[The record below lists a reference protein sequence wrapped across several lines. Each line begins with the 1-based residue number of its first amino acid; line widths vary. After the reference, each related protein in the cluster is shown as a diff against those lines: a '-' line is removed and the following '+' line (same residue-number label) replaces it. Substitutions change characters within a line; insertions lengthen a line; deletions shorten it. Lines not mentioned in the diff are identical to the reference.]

1 MTRVTGRARAS
12 GFSLIE
18 LIIVV
23 AVMII
28 LAGMAVP
35 AFGTTLARMRIQT
48 NASQMVQD
56 LRLVRDSAIVY
67 QQDLYIYICTSP
79 ASDRTV
85 YYVELFQKDPT
96 NVTPASRHYTPAD
109 APVSGKFE
117 RKVALYGMRFG
128 VPFRSGPVD
137 ILPAAPVGLKGY
149 VVLAYC
155 SGKGSNF
162 RGQPVVVSD
171 TSIPTYVTFSG
182 PIGIAIIDAPNSR
195 TWYVTI
201 SPAGQARSSAVSP

>member
-1 MTRVTGRARAS
+1 MSRVTGRTRAR

-18 LIIVV
+18 LIVVV

-56 LRLVRDSAIVY
+56 LRLVRDNAITY
-67 QQDLYIYICTSP
+67 QQDLYVYIRTSP
-79 ASDRTV
+79 ASGPMV
-85 YYVELFQKDPT
+85 CYYELFQKDPT
-96 NVTPASRHYTPAD
+96 NVTEASKHYTPAD
-109 APVSGKFE
+109 TPVSGKFV
-117 RKVALYGMRFG
+117 RKVLLYGMSFG
-128 VPFRSGPVD
+128 QPVQSESAYSFT
-137 ILPAAPVGLKGY
+137 AANGY
-149 VVLAYC
+149 LVLAYC
-155 SGKGSNF
+155 CGKGSNF
-162 RGQPVVVSD
+162 RGQPVVVND
-171 TSIPTYVTFSG
+171 TVTSPPPYTPFST
-182 PIGIAIIDAPNSR
+182 PIGIAIVGSTSR